1 MASMASKGP
10 SFGADFKRFFLRG
23 LAILLPSVLTL
34 WIVVAA
40 YLFLEAR
47 VAEPIN
53 AGIRR
58 AVLWVVPRTMSDAH
72 LPGWFVVTPE
82 EIADYRVALE
92 QQGTL
97 EAKATAQ
104 LSDDSLQAI
113 IRADALRRFW
123 DGHGYFRFIGLV
135 VAITLIYLAGVL
147 LGGLLGGAF
156 YVGLERLFMRV
167 PLVRAI
173 YPHVKQV
180 VDLVLGERSTAF
192 KRVVMVQYPSKGIW
206 SVAFVTGTWGP
217 GSPGLPGAPGAP
229 PAPPRKGPTAKAG
242 QAPAP
247 EEEYLAV
254 YVPSAPTPFTGFTI
268 IVAASETVDVDIS
281 VDDAIRFLLTG
292 GVLIPCSAAPAG
304 AGSPAPKAIA
314 PGPARTPGG

>member
-1 MASMASKGP
+1 MAPARKT
-10 SFGADFKRFFLRG
+10 FGKDFKRFFLRG
-23 LAILLPSVLTL
+23 LAILLPSLLTL

-53 AGIRR
+53 SGIRR
-58 AVLWVVPRTMSDAH
+58 AVLWVVPRTMSDSR
-72 LPGWFVVTPE
+72 LPEWFVVTPE
-82 EIADYRVALE
+82 EISEYRAALE

-97 EAKATAQ
+97 AAKAESQ
-104 LSDDSLQAI
+104 LADWELQST
-113 IRADALRRFW
+113 IRASALRRFW
-123 DGHGYFRFIGLV
+123 DGHWYFRFIGLV

-147 LGGLLGGAF
+147 LSGLLGGAI
-156 YVGLERLFMRV
+156 YEALERLLMRV

-206 SVAFVTGTWGP
+206 SVAFVTGPWT
-217 GSPGLPGAPGAP
+217 PGLPSSVVLKQEALEAVEGAEG
-229 PAPPRKGPTAKAG
+229 
-242 QAPAP
+242 
-247 EEEYLAV
+247 EEFLAV
-254 YVPSAPTPFTGFTI
+254 YVPSTPTPFTGFTI
-268 IVAASETVDVDIS
+268 IVRARDTADVDIS

-292 GVLIPCSAAPAG
+292 GVLIPGAAPVGAATPSKTLPAG
-304 AGSPAPKAIA
+304 P
-314 PGPARTPGG
+314 PGG

>member
-1 MASMASKGP
+1 MAPARKT
-10 SFGADFKRFFLRG
+10 FGKDFKRFFLRG
-23 LAILLPSVLTL
+23 LAILLPSLLTL

-53 AGIRR
+53 SGIRR
-58 AVLWVVPRTMSDAH
+58 AVLWAVPRTVSDAR
-72 LPGWFVVTPE
+72 LPEWFVVTPE
-82 EIADYRVALE
+82 EIRDYRLALE
-92 QQGTL
+92 LQGTL
-97 EAKATAQ
+97 EAKAQAQ
-104 LSDDSLQAI
+104 QTDLDLQKV

-123 DGHGYFRFIGLV
+123 DGHWYFRFIGLV

-147 LGGLLGGAF
+147 LSGLLGGAI
-156 YVGLERLFMRV
+156 YESLERLLMRV

-206 SVAFVTGTWGP
+206 SVAFVTGPWT
-217 GSPGLPGAPGAP
+217 PGLPSSAGTKRVVSGAVDGAVV
-229 PAPPRKGPTAKAG
+229 
-242 QAPAP
+242 P
-247 EEEYLAV
+247 EATGEEYLAV
-254 YVPSAPTPFTGFTI
+254 YVPSTPTPFTGFTI
-268 IVAASETVDVDIS
+268 IVPAKDTVNVDIS

-292 GVLIPCSAAPAG
+292 GVLIPGTAPPGAAAGAPATR
-304 AGSPAPKAIA
+304 ALS
-314 PGPARTPGG
+314 PGPPLGGTGG

>member
-1 MASMASKGP
+1 MASLRKT
-10 SFGADFKRFFLRG
+10 FNADFKRFFLRG

-40 YLFLEAR
+40 YLFIESR

-53 AGIRR
+53 SGIRQ
-58 AVLWVVPRTMSDAH
+58 AVLWVVPRTMGDSA
-72 LPGWFVVTPE
+72 LPAWFVVTPE
-82 EIADYRVALE
+82 EIREQRAALE

-97 EAKATAQ
+97 EAQAQAQ
-104 LSDDSLQAI
+104 LSDAQLQAN
-113 IRADALRRFW
+113 IRAAALRRFW
-123 DGHGYFRFIGLV
+123 DGHWYFRFIGLV

-147 LGGLLGGAF
+147 LGGLLGGTF
-156 YVGLERLFMRV
+156 YEVVERLLMRV

-206 SVAFVTGTWGP
+206 SVAFVTGPWTP
-217 GSPGLPGAPGAP
+217 GVPGIALARPVG
-229 PAPPRKGPTAKAG
+229 T
-242 QAPAP
+242 QAAALGGGP
-247 EEEYLAV
+247 EEFLAV

-268 IVAASETVDVDIS
+268 IVPASDTVDVDIS

-292 GVLIPCSAAPAG
+292 GVLIPGTAPAT
-304 AGSPAPKAIA
+304 AKTLPVA
-314 PGPARTPGG
+314 TPSG

>member
-1 MASMASKGP
+1 MSRPGKT
-10 SFGADFKRFFLRG
+10 FGGDFRRFFLRG

-40 YLFLEAR
+40 YLFIEGR

-53 AGIRR
+53 SGIRR
-58 AVLWVVPRTMSDAH
+58 AVLWVVPRTMGDSA
-72 LPGWFVVTPE
+72 LPEWFVVTPE
-82 EIADYRVALE
+82 EIAQFRVMLE

-97 EAKATAQ
+97 EAKAQ
-104 LSDDSLQAI
+104 SRLSNAALEAN
-113 IRADALRRFW
+113 IRASALRRFW
-123 DGHGYFRFIGLV
+123 DDHWYFRFIGLV

-156 YVGLERLFMRV
+156 YDALERLLMRV

-206 SVAFVTGTWGP
+206 SVAFVTGTWT
-217 GSPGLPGAPGAP
+217 PGLPG
-229 PAPPRKGPTAKAG
+229 TAKVADAAIEAVERGAG
-242 QAPAP
+242 P
-247 EEEYLAV
+247 EECLAV
-254 YVPSAPTPFTGFTI
+254 YVPSTPTPFTGFTV
-268 IVAASETVDVDIS
+268 IVPAKDTVNVDIS

-292 GVLIPCSAAPAG
+292 GVLIP
-304 AGSPAPKAIA
+304 GSA
-314 PGPARTPGG
+314 PGPTGAGTPPKTLPLTPSG